1 MMQSCYTVFFKRVF
15 KCFRYCCVMPI
26 LHSNLSTTVDIRAS
40 LGVSGVQTGVSWVPL
55 HGMQH
60 SVLAEKQLLTSSY
73 DVSSCLS
80 YTGTSQK
87 RQVPLFVSIL
97 KKSTIYIYC
106 DQWLKKSLTENI
118 AVSILNWRIAFDV
131 VCMNKSLW
139 EISWVNSTSLPDLA
153 FWNTPSK
160 WNYGKND

>member
-1 MMQSCYTVFFKRVF
+1 
-15 KCFRYCCVMPI
+15 MPI

-97 KKSTIYIYC
+97 
-106 DQWLKKSLTENI
+106 
-118 AVSILNWRIAFDV
+118 
-131 VCMNKSLW
+131 
-139 EISWVNSTSLPDLA
+139 
-153 FWNTPSK
+153 
-160 WNYGKND
+160 

>member
-1 MMQSCYTVFFKRVF
+1 
-15 KCFRYCCVMPI
+15 MPI

-73 DVSSCLS
+73 DVGSCLS

-87 RQVPLFVSIL
+87 RQVPLFVSI
-97 KKSTIYIYC
+97 KKKALSTYTVTS
-106 DQWLKKSLTENI
+106 DLRSL
-118 AVSILNWRIAFDV
+118 
-131 VCMNKSLW
+131 
-139 EISWVNSTSLPDLA
+139 
-153 FWNTPSK
+153 
-160 WNYGKND
+160 

>member
-73 DVSSCLS
+73 DV
-80 YTGTSQK
+80 
-87 RQVPLFVSIL
+87 VSWYFAKTTCIWLHL
-97 KKSTIYIYC
+97 KKSTIYIC
-106 DQWLKKSLTENI
+106 CNQWLKKSLTENI
-118 AVSILNWRIAFDV
+118 AVSILLPRSINLDWRIAFDV